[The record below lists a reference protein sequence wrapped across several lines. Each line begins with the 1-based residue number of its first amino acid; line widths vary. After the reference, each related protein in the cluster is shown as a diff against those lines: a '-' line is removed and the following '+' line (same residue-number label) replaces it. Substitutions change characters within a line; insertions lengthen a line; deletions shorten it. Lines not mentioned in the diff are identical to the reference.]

1 MLDTLGSQLVPAE
14 FYSTSP
20 ESSLFGS
27 QLSSDDED
35 DCPPGGPQPSQSPTE
50 TLRDVLRNGMSKNWK
65 ARQKDRSTWKSLRD
79 FVSER
84 SIEDIFDDLE
94 GGRNKLDVS
103 SPPNDMTHIDML
115 ITGL

>member
-1 MLDTLGSQLVPAE
+1 MPAE

-35 DCPPGGPQPSQSPTE
+35 DNPPSDAQPGQSPTE
-50 TLRDVLRNGMSKNWK
+50 TLRDVLRNGVSKNWK

-84 SIEDIFDDLE
+84 SIEDIYDDLE
-94 GGRNKLDVS
+94 SGRNTLDVS
-103 SPPNDMTHIDML
+103 AMCEVSYCHQLDCTE
-115 ITGL
+115 